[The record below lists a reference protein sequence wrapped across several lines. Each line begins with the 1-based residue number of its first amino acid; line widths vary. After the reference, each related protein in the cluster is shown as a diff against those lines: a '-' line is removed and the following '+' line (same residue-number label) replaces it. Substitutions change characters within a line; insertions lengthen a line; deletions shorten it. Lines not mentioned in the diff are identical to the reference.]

1 MLNFARLNGPKGRA
15 GTSFFR
21 MKYLHIIPRV
31 LWKLWF
37 VLNFIFT
44 LLLLYPVFL
53 VLLSR
58 ESLFGTAFHVM
69 RFWAK
74 WLSLSAG
81 LIPSVTYEIDT
92 SKIPKPCIFISNH
105 SSYLD
110 IILSCVAVPQY
121 FVFVGKQELDKAP
134 LFRIFFKRMH
144 ILVNRKSNVDSHR
157 AYLRA
162 GEKIDKGQSVFIF
175 PEATISSGGTLI
187 PFKNG
192 AFKLAIDKQV
202 PIVPLI
208 YPDNWKHLQNG
219 GFLTSNGKPGI
230 LRAIVRNA
238 VETKGMTNADLIPLR
253 EKLKSIIQES
263 LEQHK

>member
-1 MLNFARLNGPKGRA
+1 M
-15 GTSFFR
+15 
-21 MKYLHIIPRV
+21 IPRA

-37 VLNFIFT
+37 VLNFLIT

-58 ESLFGTAFHVM
+58 ESWFGAAFHLM

-74 WLSLSAG
+74 WLCYGAG
-81 LIPSVTYEIDT
+81 LIPVVNYEINM
-92 SKIPKPCIFISNH
+92 KQIPQPCIFISNH

-110 IILSCVAVPQY
+110 IILSYIAVPN
-121 FVFVGKQELDKAP
+121 FFIFVGKQELDKAP
-134 LFRIFFKRMH
+134 LFRLFFKRMH

-157 AYLRA
+157 AYLRS

-175 PEATISSGGTLI
+175 PEATISSKGTLI

-202 PIVPLI
+202 PIVPI
-208 YPDNWKHLQNG
+208 VYFDNWKHLQNG
-219 GFLTSNGKPGI
+219 GFLTANGRPGT
-230 LRAIVRNA
+230 LRATMLKP
-238 VETKGMTNADLIPLR
+238 VETKGMTNADLLPLR
-253 EKLKSIIQES
+253 EKLKNIIHEA
-263 LEQHK
+263 LEKGM

>member
-1 MLNFARLNGPKGRA
+1 
-15 GTSFFR
+15 
-21 MKYLHIIPRV
+21 MKYLLIIPRV

-37 VLNFIFT
+37 ILNFLIT
-44 LLLLYPVFL
+44 LLLLYPFFL
-53 VLLSR
+53 VLLSN
-58 ESLFGTAFHVM
+58 ESWFGAAFRLM
-69 RFWAK
+69 RLWGK
-74 WLSLSAG
+74 WLFYGAG
-81 LIPSVTYEIDT
+81 IFPSIKYEMDKNKIPS
-92 SKIPKPCIFISNH
+92 PCIFISNH

-110 IILSCVAVPQY
+110 IIFSVIAVPQY

-157 AYLRA
+157 AYIRA

-202 PIVPLI
+202 PIVPI
-208 YPDNWKHLQNG
+208 IFFDNWKLLQNG
-219 GFLTSNGKPGI
+219 GFFTANGRPGTT
-230 LRAIVRNA
+230 RAIMRNA
-238 VETKGMTNADLIPLR
+238 VETKGMTNADLLPLR
-253 EKLKSIIQES
+253 EKLKNIIQET
-263 LEQHK
+263 LEKG

>member
-1 MLNFARLNGPKGRA
+1 M
-15 GTSFFR
+15 
-21 MKYLHIIPRV
+21 IPRA

-37 VLNFIFT
+37 VLNFLIT
-44 LLLLYPVFL
+44 LILLYPIFF
-53 VLLSR
+53 VLLAR
-58 ESLFGTAFHVM
+58 ESWFGAAFHVM
-69 RFWAK
+69 RFWGK
-74 WLSLSAG
+74 WLCYGAG
-81 LIPSVTYEIDT
+81 IFPSVKYEIDAT
-92 SKIPKPCIFISNH
+92 KIPGPCIFVSNH

-110 IILSCVAVPQY
+110 IVLSYVSIPQY

-175 PEATISSGGTLI
+175 PEATISSSGTLI

-192 AFKLAIDKQV
+192 AFKLAIDKQIPV
-202 PIVPLI
+202 VPLVFF
-208 YPDNWKHLQNG
+208 DNWKHLQNG
-219 GFLTSNGKPGI
+219 GFLTSNGRPGTVRI
-230 LRAIVRNA
+230 LMRNA

-253 EKLKSIIQES
+253 EKVKGIIQEA
-263 LEQHK
+263 LEQNK